1 MAFAVLPPG
10 YTPQIGAAALEPL
23 NGASLVESQ
32 PLAALGR
39 WMQIGVGANTLSLTP
54 CRIPVS
60 AAHVGRNRILCFAN
74 TAHVASRNVSL
85 ELRDAKTDAIVLA
98 SGTVMAG
105 QSGWQAI
112 DLGVVE
118 ITKDLIASD
127 PRINV
132 RVWTPLSGVAADV
145 RITDF
150 VLLPEDSTHITSW
163 QANPRTAQKIATAD
177 VVGERSRWSDA
188 TGAFEY
194 DATGNSRGAIPKLPP
209 GAGSVVAL
217 AMDVDNP
224 ARSADDTLSVEV
236 WVREQFSYA
245 R

>member
-10 YTPQIGAAALEPL
+10 YTPQIDAAALVPIAPAGVVGE
-23 NGASLVESQ
+23 Q

-39 WMQIGVGANTLSLTP
+39 WLRVGVNTTAVAM
-54 CRIPVS
+54 CWIPVS

-74 TAHVASRNVSL
+74 TAHAANRNVSL
-85 ELRDAKTDAIVLA
+85 QLRDAKTNAIVLA
-98 SGTVMAG
+98 VGTVIAG

-118 ITKDLIASD
+118 ITEDFIASD

-132 RVWTPLSGVAADV
+132 AVWTPLSGVTADV

-163 QANPRTAQKIATAD
+163 QANLGTAQKTAIAD
-177 VVGERSRWSDA
+177 GVGERSRWSDA
-188 TGAFEY
+188 SGAFEY
-194 DATGNSRGAIPKLPP
+194 DATGDSRGAIPKLPP
-209 GAGSVVAL
+209 GAGGVVAL
-217 AMDVDNP
+217 AMDVLDP
-224 ARSADDTLSVEV
+224 ARRADDTLTVDV
-236 WVREQFSYA
+236 WALEQFKFA